1 MQNISGS
8 IGYDIWTIRTDIS
21 KHNNTVIQNK
31 LIKKTS
37 NELYMQ
43 VSGRIFIPLSEQIGN
58 TMFEQTKDE
67 VYNRLFLI

>member
-21 KHNNTVIQNK
+21 KRNNTIIQNK

-58 TMFEQTKDE
+58 TMFEQIQDR
-67 VYNRLFLI
+67 VYDKSFF

>member
-21 KHNNTVIQNK
+21 KRNNTVIQNK

-43 VSGRIFIPLSEQIGN
+43 VSGRILIPLSEQIGN
-58 TMFEQTKDE
+58 TMFEQIQDR
-67 VYNRLFLI
+67 VYDKSFF